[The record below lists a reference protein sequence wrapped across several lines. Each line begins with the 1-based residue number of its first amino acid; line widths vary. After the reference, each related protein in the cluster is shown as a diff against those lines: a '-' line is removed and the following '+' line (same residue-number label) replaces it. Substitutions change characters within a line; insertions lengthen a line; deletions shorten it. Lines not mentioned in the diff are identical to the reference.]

1 MRDAFETVSVGVIR
15 YLSSQAAPVPVPAQ
29 PAFSNFDFSALFS
42 TPGVDMSAGQAIATS
57 DTGPTGF
64 QTSSRQSLE
73 EATFDEVPVDAQSS
87 ARSPD
92 ATLDNDVTMT
102 VPNAVN
108 AIDRFFSNPF
118 IELGAISDL
127 DLTVEPNVRSSATA
141 KRTAIL
147 DQAFRS

>member
-15 YLSSQAAPVPVPAQ
+15 YLSSQAAPAPAQ

-42 TPGVDMSAGQAIATS
+42 TPGGEFNAVENTAATS
-57 DTGPTGF
+57 QSAAMSQTFSTSTVQGFEAAKEGRQTESQAEAPPLRSPGDQGPTM
-64 QTSSRQSLE
+64 S
-73 EATFDEVPVDAQSS
+73 
-87 ARSPD
+87 
-92 ATLDNDVTMT
+92 

-118 IELGAISDL
+118 IELGAINDL
-127 DLTVEPNVRSSATA
+127 DLTHEPSMRSSATA

-147 DQAFRS
+147 DQAFRL

>member
-15 YLSSQAAPVPVPAQ
+15 YLSSQAAPAPAQ

-42 TPGVDMSAGQAIATS
+42 TPGGEFNAVENTAATS
-57 DTGPTGF
+57 QSAAMSQTFSTSTVQGFEAANEGRQVESQAEAPSLRSPGDQGPTM
-64 QTSSRQSLE
+64 S
-73 EATFDEVPVDAQSS
+73 
-87 ARSPD
+87 
-92 ATLDNDVTMT
+92 

-118 IELGAISDL
+118 IELGAINDL
-127 DLTVEPNVRSSATA
+127 DLTHEPSMRSSATA